1 MVKEY
6 LEKTR
11 NGFMEEKIA
20 LMEQVTF
27 LQNSMKQ
34 NIQMI
39 QLLEDTNDPNIE
51 SFTPRQV
58 NGYNRKKLGE
68 LQDEQKELI
77 TQLNQLR
84 ADVSTLDMKIDEI
97 NSVLKVVRE
106 DEYSNEV
113 GPGGG
118 NLSSDMKMAVLQSVE
133 RERQRIARDL
143 HDTTVQSLTS
153 LVHKTELCLK
163 LLDVD
168 PIRCRLE
175 LSSTGKILK
184 DVINDARRMIYDL
197 RPMSFDDMGFDI
209 TVERFLDKFR
219 ASNPIKI
226 TYETEGDSY
235 SIDTIIALSL
245 LRVIQEAS
253 NNAVKHAN
261 ANHVEII
268 IKYLEDEI
276 YLKVTDDGDGFD
288 VTEIPETTRDDN
300 SGFGL
305 AMMRERIFMLSGQLE
320 ITSEIGKGSC
330 VEVHVPIKK
339 EDK

>member
-11 NGFMEEKIA
+11 DGFLEEKIS

-58 NGYNRKKLGE
+58 NGYNKKKLVE

-77 TQLNQLR
+77 KQLNQLR
-84 ADVSTLDMKIDEI
+84 TDVSTLDMKIDEI

-106 DEYSNEV
+106 DISNSSLGMSES
-113 GPGGG
+113 
-118 NLSSDMKMAVLQSVE
+118 NMSSDMKLAVLQSLE
-133 RERQRIARDL
+133 SDRQRIARDL

-163 LLDVD
+163 LIDID

-175 LSSTGKILK
+175 MNTIGKTLRE
-184 DVINDARRMIYDL
+184 VIEDARRMIYDL
-197 RPMSFDDMGFDI
+197 RPMSFDDIGFDV

-219 ASNPIKI
+219 ASNNIKC
-226 TYETEGDSY
+226 TYVTEGEAY
-235 SIDTIIALSL
+235 GIDTIIAISL
-245 LRVIQEAS
+245 LRVIQESS

-261 ANHVEII
+261 ASKIDIHIE
-268 IKYLEDEI
+268 YLPDVINLE
-276 YLKVTDDGDGFD
+276 VRDDGDGFD
-288 VTEIPETTRDDN
+288 PSEIPETTRSDN

-305 AMMRERIFMLSGQLE
+305 AMMRERIFMLSGVLE
-320 ITSEIGKGSC
+320 IDSKPGEGSC
-330 VEVHVPIKK
+330 IKVRVPIKK
-339 EDK
+339 EE

>member
-11 NGFMEEKIA
+11 NGFMEEKIS

-58 NGYNRKKLGE
+58 NGYNRKKLLE
-68 LQDEQKELI
+68 LQEEQKELI
-77 TQLNQLR
+77 KQLNVLR
-84 ADVSTLDMKIDEI
+84 TDASTLDMKIDEI
-97 NSVLKVVRE
+97 NSVLKIFRE
-106 DEYSNEV
+106 DVPINGIDIENE
-113 GPGGG
+113 
-118 NLSSDMKMAVLQSVE
+118 NMTHDMKMAVLQSLE
-133 RERQRIARDL
+133 RDRQRIARDL

-153 LVHKTELCLK
+153 LVHKTELCQK
-163 LLDVD
+163 LIDMD

-175 LSSTGKILK
+175 MSTIGKTLRE
-184 DVINDARRMIYDL
+184 VIDDARRMIYDL
-197 RPMSFDDMGFDI
+197 RPMSFDDIGFDV

-219 ASNPIKI
+219 ASNNIKC
-226 TYETEGDSY
+226 TYVTEGEAY
-235 SIDTIIALSL
+235 GIDPIIAISL

-261 ANHVEII
+261 ASKIDI
-268 IKYLEDEI
+268 SIQYLPDVI
-276 YLKVTDDGDGFD
+276 NLKVVDDGDGFD
-288 VTEIPETTRDDN
+288 PSEIPEMTRDDN

-305 AMMRERIFMLSGQLE
+305 AMMRERIFMLSGKLE
-320 ITSEIGKGSC
+320 IDSKLGEGSC
-330 VEVHVPIKK
+330 IQVHVPINK
-339 EDK
+339 ED

>member
-11 NGFMEEKIA
+11 DGFLEEKIS

-58 NGYNRKKLGE
+58 NGYNKKKLVE

-77 TQLNQLR
+77 KQLNQLR
-84 ADVSTLDMKIDEI
+84 TDVSTLDMKIDEI

-106 DEYSNEV
+106 DISNSSLGMSES
-113 GPGGG
+113 
-118 NLSSDMKMAVLQSVE
+118 NMSSDMKLAVLQSLE
-133 RERQRIARDL
+133 SDRQRIARDL

-163 LLDVD
+163 LIDID

-175 LSSTGKILK
+175 MNTIGKTLRA
-184 DVINDARRMIYDL
+184 VIEDARRMIYDL
-197 RPMSFDDMGFDI
+197 RPMSFDDIGFDV

-219 ASNPIKI
+219 ASNNIKC
-226 TYETEGDSY
+226 TYVTEGEAY
-235 SIDTIIALSL
+235 GIDTIIAISL
-245 LRVIQEAS
+245 LRVIQESS

-261 ANHVEII
+261 ASKIDIHIE
-268 IKYLEDEI
+268 YLPDVINLE
-276 YLKVTDDGDGFD
+276 VRDDGDGFD
-288 VTEIPETTRDDN
+288 PSEIPETTRSDN

-305 AMMRERIFMLSGQLE
+305 AMMRERIFMLSGVLE
-320 ITSEIGKGSC
+320 IDSKPGEGSC
-330 VEVHVPIKK
+330 IKVRVPIKK
-339 EDK
+339 EE

>member
-1 MVKEY
+1 
-6 LEKTR
+6 
-11 NGFMEEKIA
+11 
-20 LMEQVTF
+20 MEQVTF

-58 NGYNRKKLGE
+58 NGYNRKKLIE

-77 TQLNQLR
+77 KQLNVLR
-84 ADVSTLDMKIDEI
+84 SDVSTIDMKIDEI

-106 DEYSNEV
+106 DISSSPIDMEEN
-113 GPGGG
+113 
-118 NLSSDMKMAVLQSVE
+118 NLTKDMKLAVLHSLE
-133 RERQRIARDL
+133 RDRQRIARDL

-163 LLDVD
+163 LIDMD

-175 LSSTGKILK
+175 MNTIGKTLRE
-184 DVINDARRMIYDL
+184 VIDDARRMIYDL
-197 RPMSFDDMGFDI
+197 RPMSFDDIGFDV

-219 ASNPIKI
+219 ASNNIKC
-226 TYETEGDSY
+226 TYVPEGESY
-235 SIDTIIALSL
+235 GIDTIVAITL
-245 LRVIQEAS
+245 LRVIQESS

-261 ANHVEII
+261 ASKIDIHIQ
-268 IKYLEDEI
+268 YLPDVINLE
-276 YLKVTDDGDGFD
+276 VRDDGDGFD
-288 VTEIPETTRDDN
+288 PSEIPETTRSDN

-305 AMMRERIFMLSGQLE
+305 AMMRERVYMLSGVLE
-320 ITSEIGKGSC
+320 IDSKPGEGSC
-330 VEVHVPIKK
+330 IKVHVPIKK
-339 EDK
+339 ED

>member
-1 MVKEY
+1 MKYTLAEWETFITDAYSSNFTLKEWCRRHQ
-6 LEKTR
+6 LNFNTFRGARRRLLAK
-11 NGFMEEKIA
+11 GKLSFLEEKIS

-58 NGYNRKKLGE
+58 NGYNKKKLVE

-77 TQLNQLR
+77 KQLNQLR
-84 ADVSTLDMKIDEI
+84 TDVSTLDMKIDEI

-106 DEYSNEV
+106 DISNSSLGMSES
-113 GPGGG
+113 
-118 NLSSDMKMAVLQSVE
+118 NMSSDMKLAVLQSLE
-133 RERQRIARDL
+133 SDRQRIARDL

-163 LLDVD
+163 LIDID

-175 LSSTGKILK
+175 MNTIGKTLRE
-184 DVINDARRMIYDL
+184 VIEDARRMIYDL
-197 RPMSFDDMGFDI
+197 RPMSFDDIGFDV

-219 ASNPIKI
+219 ASNNIKC
-226 TYETEGDSY
+226 TYVTEGEAY
-235 SIDTIIALSL
+235 GIDTIIAISL
-245 LRVIQEAS
+245 LRVIQESS

-261 ANHVEII
+261 ASKIDI
-268 IKYLEDEI
+268 SIQYYLI
-276 YLKVTDDGDGFD
+276 GFWHQPY
-288 VTEIPETTRDDN
+288 TFHSAQYYMPSLR
-300 SGFGL
+300 FG
-305 AMMRERIFMLSGQLE
+305 
-320 ITSEIGKGSC
+320 
-330 VEVHVPIKK
+330 
-339 EDK
+339 

>member
-11 NGFMEEKIA
+11 DGFLEEKIS

-39 QLLEDTNDPNIE
+39 QFLEDTNDPNIE

-58 NGYNRKKLGE
+58 NGYNKKKLVE

-77 TQLNQLR
+77 KQLNQLR
-84 ADVSTLDMKIDEI
+84 TDVSTLDMKIDEI

-106 DEYSNEV
+106 DISNSSLGMSES
-113 GPGGG
+113 
-118 NLSSDMKMAVLQSVE
+118 NMSSDMKLAVLQSLE
-133 RERQRIARDL
+133 SDRQRIARDL

-163 LLDVD
+163 LIDID

-175 LSSTGKILK
+175 MNTIGKTLRE
-184 DVINDARRMIYDL
+184 VIEDARRMIYDL
-197 RPMSFDDMGFDI
+197 RPMSFDDIGFDV

-219 ASNPIKI
+219 ASNNIKC
-226 TYETEGDSY
+226 TYVTEGEAY
-235 SIDTIIALSL
+235 GIDTIIAISL
-245 LRVIQEAS
+245 LRVIQESS

-261 ANHVEII
+261 ASKIDIHIE
-268 IKYLEDEI
+268 YLPDVINLE
-276 YLKVTDDGDGFD
+276 VRDDGDGFD
-288 VTEIPETTRDDN
+288 PSDIPETTRSDN

-305 AMMRERIFMLSGQLE
+305 AMMRERIFMLSGVLE
-320 ITSEIGKGSC
+320 IDSKPGEGSC
-330 VEVHVPIKK
+330 IKVRVPIKK
-339 EDK
+339 EE